1 MLGVSADMAYEL
13 LGGPAEQGQA
23 LVERAGF
30 VGDLR
35 DYESWKAARNE
46 WIARTVETLTQIYP
60 GSEEAERFSNAASTT
75 GDGRWQLDY
84 TRDLEC
90 TRAAVGIVTT
100 LRNAVD
106 PGDEPAADAG
116 IAHEQSPEAEPGS
129 DQPAGPEAGPG
140 QTVVPAAG
148 EEQSAAGDGA
158 FQERTVTHEP
168 GREQSVGSR
177 ADREQAQQERSRHPE
192 SQPAEEEP
200 AQQEPGQEQAG
211 RSELAPDLPARS
223 GPALAPASGEL
234 GAQGPAGGN
243 GLVRPSANGSA
254 PPVPTTTPAG
264 RKLDGSRQ
272 VFLVHGRNES
282 VRQAV
287 AQLLGRAGEHEVTTL
302 NERPNDRKML
312 VEQFEREPAGARYAI
327 VLLTADDVG
336 APRLDSAQDPYYS
349 PRARQGVVF
358 EMGFLVAALSPRCV
372 CVLYEDGV
380 ELPCDL
386 DGIAY
391 IRLDLAG
398 NWRSK
403 LLLALRSAGFDY
415 DLNSLAPA

>member
-1 MLGVSADMAYEL
+1 MSGVSPEVAYEL
-13 LGGPAEQGQA
+13 LAGSFEQGQA

-30 VGDLR
+30 VGDVR

-46 WIARTVETLTQIYP
+46 WIARTVDSLAQIYP
-60 GSEEAERFSNAASTT
+60 RSDEGERFRSAASAA
-75 GDGRWQLDY
+75 GGGRWQMDY
-84 TRDLEC
+84 SRDLEC
-90 TRAAVGIVTT
+90 TRAALDIVAS
-100 LRNAVD
+100 LRDGVD
-106 PGDEPAADAG
+106 PGGEPAGDAG
-116 IAHEQSPEAEPGS
+116 SADEQPPQAEGAS
-129 DQPAGPEAGPG
+129 
-140 QTVVPAAG
+140 
-148 EEQSAAGDGA
+148 EQSAPSPA
-158 FQERTVTHEP
+158 E
-168 GREQSVGSR
+168 
-177 ADREQAQQERSRHPE
+177 REQAQHERAQHVESRTADEERDHPE
-192 SQPAEEEP
+192 LGPEP
-200 AQQEPGQEQAG
+200 AG
-211 RSELAPDLPARS
+211 RPDLAPALPARS
-223 GPALAPASGEL
+223 GPALAPASEEVDARGTV
-234 GAQGPAGGN
+234 GGN
-243 GLVRPSANGSA
+243 ELVGPSANGSA
-254 PPVPTTTPAG
+254 SPAPTTTSTG

-287 AQLLGRAGEHEVTTL
+287 DHLLGRAGEHEVTTL
-302 NERPNDRKML
+302 NQRPNDRKML
-312 VEQFEREPAGARYAI
+312 VEQFEREPAGTRYAI

-336 APRLDSAQDPYYS
+336 APRLDSEQEPYFS

-380 ELPCDL
+380 EMPCDL

-403 LLLALRSAGFDY
+403 LLLQLRSAGFDY